1 DVLLEL
7 RDRRAVD
14 GPVARIVNAR
24 GDLVD
29 QYCCV
34 PALADDKHFHRKH
47 ADIVKGFRDAG
58 CDLPRLACERR
69 GHFRGHARD
78 FENMIAMLVFRRLE
92 AFHVAVT
99 RTGDD
104 YRNLSLEI
112 DEAFQDTRRIAY
124 RPPGCDSIT
133 TFGDLRLALAVVTEL
148 ARFEHRRQADS
159 FHALRQLRCAMNG
172 RIRRGRNL
180 QRADKILFDQSILG
194 GLQHSRVGQNWP
206 SASQERGGFR
216 RYVLE
221 FIGDD
226 LDGT

>member
-1 DVLLEL
+1 MGRGVSRYQLSPWPNPRDVSHLASRTRLPLAVDMHGGSRNGQPLCGVVHFRPNQVHHFYAAAEAQWTAKWPPRNRPDVLLEL

-47 ADIVKGFRDAG
+47 ADIVKGFGDAG
-58 CDLPRLACERR
+58 CDLPRLARERR

-148 ARFEHRRQADS
+148 A
-159 FHALRQLRCAMNG
+159 
-172 RIRRGRNL
+172 
-180 QRADKILFDQSILG
+180 
-194 GLQHSRVGQNWP
+194 
-206 SASQERGGFR
+206 
-216 RYVLE
+216 
-221 FIGDD
+221 
-226 LDGT
+226 